1 MTGIGMT
8 IMVLGIICFC
18 IGWMSSPKNGKVLGM
33 GGLMMLG
40 GMFIGIGGNPA
51 KDMPNG
57 SPGMVALGFIL
68 AAVGVV
74 MMVIQLG
81 AAKKSGQARA
91 AKMAE
96 DRKIAFYNECVKNG
110 IKECKSEKEIQKV
123 TLIAQKHKMQ
133 YSDVSILFYEAKASL
148 DKDTANKKEA
158 ALNTKKDEERSEYNE
173 LNKYSDLK
181 GRDKRIAILSAERA
195 DALES
200 ARTLRAGAQC
210 ELPGKSTLKSF

>member
-8 IMVLGIICFC
+8 IAVLGVFWFYA
-18 IGWMSSPKNGKVLGM
+18 GWTCSPKNGKGLGM

-40 GMFIGIGGNPA
+40 GMFIAIGGNPA

-74 MMVIQLG
+74 MMVIEIG
-81 AAKKSGQARA
+81 AEIKSSQARA

-110 IKECKSEKEIQKV
+110 IKEC
-123 TLIAQKHKMQ
+123 
-133 YSDVSILFYEAKASL
+133 
-148 DKDTANKKEA
+148 
-158 ALNTKKDEERSEYNE
+158 
-173 LNKYSDLK
+173 
-181 GRDKRIAILSAERA
+181 
-195 DALES
+195 
-200 ARTLRAGAQC
+200 
-210 ELPGKSTLKSF
+210 